1 MLSWLQNWYLS
12 QCDGEWEFRG
22 GIKILS
28 VSNPGW
34 SVEIDV
40 SDTPLE
46 GKEVPF
52 VLVKKTDHDWYG
64 FLIEGGYFIGSGD
77 PSKLEFIIRTF
88 KNLLEAKSAL

>member
-1 MLSWLQNWYLS
+1 MLQWLQKWYSS
-12 QCDGEWEFRG
+12 QCDGEWEFRR

-46 GKEVPF
+46 GKEIPF
-52 VLVKKTDHDWYG
+52 ALIKSSEHDWYG
-64 FLIEGGYFIGSGD
+64 FLIEDSYFIGSGD
-77 PSKLEFIIRTF
+77 PTKLEFIIGIF
-88 KNLLEAKSAL
+88 KKLLESESV